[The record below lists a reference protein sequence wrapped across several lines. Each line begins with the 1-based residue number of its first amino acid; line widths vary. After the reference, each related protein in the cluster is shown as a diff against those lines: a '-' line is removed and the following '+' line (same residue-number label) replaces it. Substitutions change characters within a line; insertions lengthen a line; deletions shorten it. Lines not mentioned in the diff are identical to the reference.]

1 MSKFLLV
8 AVLLTAVAEPV
19 EACTAPRHY
28 PLQVRQTLL
37 HGSDVAL
44 LSGCQ
49 RGVLRW
55 HVLHTGDYPAL
66 ADVAVLCE
74 DVRRSFQDEM
84 EEGNGET

>member
-8 AVLLTAVAEPV
+8 AILTAVAEPV

-28 PLQVRQTLL
+28 PLHVRQTLL

-55 HVLHTGDYPAL
+55 HVLHTGGYPPL
-66 ADVAVLCE
+66 ADVAILCE
-74 DVRRSFQDEM
+74 EVRRSFQGEM
-84 EEGNGET
+84 EAGNGKT